1 MARIKYNTMNVS
13 IHDIKEIET
22 ELSITLTDL
31 QRDKILNEYHTIIGD
46 RAESWDELIELL
58 IVKQSLIQILIDKNK
73 QYDNKN
79 NDINVDCMDG
89 CKTYR

>member
-1 MARIKYNTMNVS
+1 MNVT
-13 IHDIKEIET
+13 INDIKDIESKT
-22 ELSITLTDL
+22 NIQLTNE

-73 QYDNKN
+73 
-79 NDINVDCMDG
+79 
-89 CKTYR
+89 